1 MYVSVDSFDLIKTT
15 PLSFW
20 EDWFVCLVASELC
33 HQRLRLQTEATPATV
48 SRPEPDS
55 SQACRA
61 SHFTLVVLG
70 PKKVTFER
78 LFLARFSAK
87 RYTCELQNRN
97 MIKHKQLTGRP
108 KKTLFLNQCSHPT
121 TNPPPDTFRIF
132 LSLFWSAGFRTL
144 EPKPNRLEQKVL
156 KPTVSRELSA
166 IIASRND
173 QI

>member
-1 MYVSVDSFDLIKTT
+1 MSRDSFDHIKTILL
-15 PLSFW
+15 PFRV
-20 EDWFVCLVASELC
+20 DWFVCLVASELC
-33 HQRLRLQTEATPATV
+33 RQRLRLQTEATPATV

-61 SHFTLVVLG
+61 SHFTLAVG
-70 PKKVTFER
+70 PKNVTFER

-132 LSLFWSAGFRTL
+132 CHFFGQPDLGRST
-144 EPKPNRLEQKVL
+144 PP
-156 KPTVSRELSA
+156 
-166 IIASRND
+166 
-173 QI
+173 